1 MHSSILK
8 KIIPFFYKMTISQIH
23 GDPTDGNRHGLE
35 EALGVPVHLVIQ
47 KTI

>member
-23 GDPTDGNRHGLE
+23 GDPTDGNRHGLV
-35 EALGVPVHLVIQ
+35 EALGVAVHLVIQ